1 MIKKLYARSLQATLT
16 RLLVATPLL
25 LLVACGGQTPTTQ
38 APSPEASAAS
48 SPVANSAGKLALILP
63 GLPTDKS
70 WNQMAQES
78 AMALKAKGVDVVT
91 SEAVPVA
98 DVERVLRQY
107 AEAGYTTIVAHSFNY
122 GDAVFKVG
130 KEFPKVNFAYAGG
143 IGKVTENVADYDQPF
158 YEGAYLM
165 GKVGAQLSKSG
176 KLGALYGFDIPVC
189 KAMGAAALAGAKE
202 VKPSITLVSTAVGN
216 WSDVAKAKEA
226 ALSQADTG
234 VDFWIGCGDGPTL
247 GQIEAAKVK
256 GGFSSSYVGDMTALG
271 PNVVAVNLIWN
282 MEPLFARMVD
292 DTQKGTFAKQYYKM
306 GVKEGVIKVEVPA
319 NFKEKLGAEK
329 VKLIEDTK
337 AKIIAGTLTVPY
349 QPK

>member
-1 MIKKLYARSLQATLT
+1 
-16 RLLVATPLL
+16 
-25 LLVACGGQTPTTQ
+25 
-38 APSPEASAAS
+38 
-48 SPVANSAGKLALILP
+48 
-63 GLPTDKS
+63 
-70 WNQMAQES
+70 
-78 AMALKAKGVDVVT
+78 MALKAKGVDVVT